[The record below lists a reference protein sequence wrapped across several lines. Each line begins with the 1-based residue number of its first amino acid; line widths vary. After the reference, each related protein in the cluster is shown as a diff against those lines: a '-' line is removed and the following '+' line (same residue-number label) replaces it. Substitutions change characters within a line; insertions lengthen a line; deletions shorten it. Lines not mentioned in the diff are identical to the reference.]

1 MTNARARAMNLDPG
15 YILANM
21 LVSGVGYVMFM
32 YGKKQRRFPQ
42 MAIGVLMLIYPYFI
56 TDIPMMLMI
65 GAVLCGLTFALVR
78 LGI

>member
-1 MTNARARAMNLDPG
+1 MANDRARAMNLEPG

-42 MAIGVLMLIYPYFI
+42 MAIGIVMLIYPYFV
-56 TDIPMMLMI
+56 TDVPMMLML
-65 GAVLCGLTFALVR
+65 GAVLCGLTFALVKM
-78 LGI
+78 GI